1 MGHQDTLKIVEYKQ
15 GFLIAQLYS
24 KFITKFFILP
34 KLLDRK
40 E

>member
-15 GFLIAQLYS
+15 SFLIAQLYS
-24 KFITKFFILP
+24 KFIILP